1 MGYVNGVEQPLTP
14 LGVNNP
20 GGGLFSTGND
30 IAKFMSL
37 MFRNE
42 AAFGAARHHARALC
56 RGGVLSQ

>member
-1 MGYVNGVEQPLTP
+1 
-14 LGVNNP
+14 
-20 GGGLFSTGND
+20 LFSTGND